1 MAVLNKYWASLGRR
15 RGVLRAS
22 QWFQQDGATPHT
34 ANETL
39 AWLRQRFEERLIS
52 RRCNV
57 EWAPHSPDLNP
68 PDLYR
73 WSFLKDNVYQG
84 NPQTIKE
91 LKTAITAK
99 IRAIPKE
106 ECVKVIDSF
115 ARRVQVCLQRNGG
128 HLEHIL
134 GKP

>member
-1 MAVLNKYWASLGRR
+1 MWNGPRTHQILTPQIFIC
-15 RGVLRAS
+15 GVS
-22 QWFQQDGATPHT
+22 SKT
-34 ANETL
+34 
-39 AWLRQRFEERLIS
+39 
-52 RRCNV
+52 
-57 EWAPHSPDLNP
+57 
-68 PDLYR
+68 
-73 WSFLKDNVYQG
+73 NVYQG

-99 IRAIPKE
+99 IRAISKE
-106 ECVKVIDSF
+106 ECVKVIDNF

>member
-1 MAVLNKYWASLGRR
+1 M
-15 RGVLRAS
+15 RAS

-34 ANETL
+34 ANETI
-39 AWLRQRFEERLIS
+39 AWLRQRFEERLVS
-52 RRCNV
+52 GRGDV

-68 PDLYR
+68 PDFYL
-73 WSFLKDNVYQG
+73 WGFLKDNVYQG
-84 NPQTIKE
+84 DPQKIEE

-106 ECVKVIDSF
+106 ECIKVIQNF

-128 HLEHIL
+128 HL
-134 GKP
+134 GKAIN

>member
-1 MAVLNKYWASLGRR
+1 M
-15 RGVLRAS
+15 
-22 QWFQQDGATPHT
+22 
-34 ANETL
+34 
-39 AWLRQRFEERLIS
+39 
-52 RRCNV
+52 

-68 PDLYR
+68 PDFYL
-73 WSFLKDNVYQG
+73 WGFLKDKEYQG
-84 NPQTIKE
+84 NPQTIEE

-106 ECVKVIDSF
+106 ECVKMIDNF